1 MAPDKREMALISRS
15 INIPLVLEI
24 GEGLIDRL
32 PAVLLSHSL
41 FFQKTLI
48 LYDEV
53 TYKVAGGRVCRE
65 LASGSQIFES
75 LVEGNTLN
83 SLSSVREEIRCHLP
97 DVVVGVGGGTV
108 LDVGKYA
115 AFLENVNFLSIPTV
129 TSNDGISSP
138 VAVINSEGKSMSLG
152 AKMPLGVIADLGVI
166 KDAPLRMIRAGVGDL
181 ISNLSAIEDWRLAYQ
196 EGKDRFDNFAALLA
210 EAGAEAVLNFA
221 KPDLGDLNFLS
232 RLINGLVLSGVSM
245 GIAGSSRP
253 CSGGEHEISHSLDRV
268 ASKPA
273 LHGEQVALGTI
284 LTTYFRGGDFA
295 SLKDFLAA
303 LGLPLTAE
311 ELCLSSQE
319 LVKAIVQAPQ
329 TRPERYT
336 ILEKIGVDEN
346 KAKEALVV
354 TGICKR
360 F

>member
-1 MAPDKREMALISRS
+1 VISRDIS
-15 INIPLVLEI
+15 IPLVLEI

-32 PAVLLSHSL
+32 PEVLLSHSL
-41 FFQKTLI
+41 SFQRALV
-48 LYDEV
+48 LYDQT
-53 TYKVAGGRVCRE
+53 TYGVAGERVCKR
-65 LASGSQIFES
+65 LSAGSQVLES
-75 LVEGNTLN
+75 LIEGN
-83 SLSSVREEIRCHLP
+83 SLDAVSTVREAIGGHLP
-97 DVVVGVGGGTV
+97 DVVVGVGGGSV

-115 AFLENVNFLSIPTV
+115 AYLENVNFLSIPTV
-129 TSNDGISSP
+129 SSNDGISSP
-138 VAVINSEGKSMSLG
+138 IAVIKSEGRSMSLG

-181 ISNLSAIEDWRLAYQ
+181 ISNLSAVEDWRLAYR

-210 EAGAEAVLNFA
+210 EAGAEAVLSFA
-221 KPDLGDLNFLS
+221 QPNLADLNFLS

-268 ASKPA
+268 ASQPA

-284 LTTYFRGGDFA
+284 LTTYLRGGDFA

-311 ELCLSSQE
+311 GLGLSPRE
-319 LVKAIVQAPQ
+319 LVQAMLLAPQ
-329 TRPERYT
+329 TRPGRYT
-336 ILEKIGVDEN
+336 ILEKIGVDEK
-346 KAKEALVV
+346 KAKEALLE
-354 TGICKR
+354 TGICKG

>member
-1 MAPDKREMALISRS
+1 M
-15 INIPLVLEI
+15 
-24 GEGLIDRL
+24 
-32 PAVLLSHSL
+32 
-41 FFQKTLI
+41 
-48 LYDEV
+48 
-53 TYKVAGGRVCRE
+53 
-65 LASGSQIFES
+65 
-75 LVEGNTLN
+75 
-83 SLSSVREEIRCHLP
+83 
-97 DVVVGVGGGTV
+97 
-108 LDVGKYA
+108 DVGKYA
-115 AFLENVNFLSIPTV
+115 ASLENVNFLSIPTV

-138 VAVINSEGKSMSLG
+138 IAVIRSEGKSMSLG
-152 AKMPLGVIADLGVI
+152 AKMPLGVIADLRVI

-181 ISNLSAIEDWRLAYQ
+181 ISNLSAIEDWKLAFR
-196 EGKDRFDNFAALLA
+196 EGKERFDNFAALLA

-221 KPDLGDLNFLS
+221 KPDLRDLNFLF
-232 RLINGLVLSGVSM
+232 RLINGLVLSGVAM

-253 CSGGEHEISHSLDRV
+253 CSGGEHEISHALDRV

-303 LGLPLTAE
+303 LGLPLTVE

-329 TRPERYT
+329 TRPGRYT

-346 KAKEALVV
+346 KAREALVEI
-354 TGICKR
+354 GICKR

>member
-1 MAPDKREMALISRS
+1 VISRNIS
-15 INIPLVLEI
+15 IPLVLEI

-53 TYKVAGGRVCRE
+53 THKVAGERVCRE

-75 LVEGNTLN
+75 LVEGNTLD
-83 SLSSVREEIRCHLP
+83 SVSSVREEIRCHLP

-115 AFLENVNFLSIPTV
+115 ASLENVNFLSIPTV

-181 ISNLSAIEDWRLAYQ
+181 ISNLSAIEDWRLAFR

-221 KPDLGDLNFLS
+221 KPDLKDLNFLS
-232 RLINGLVLSGVSM
+232 RLINGLVLSGVAM

-253 CSGGEHEISHSLDRV
+253 CSGGEHEISHALDRV

-284 LTTYFRGGDFA
+284 LTTYFRGGDFR
-295 SLKDFLAA
+295 SLRDFLDA
-303 LGLPLTAE
+303 LRLPLTAE
-311 ELCLSSQE
+311 GLGLSPQE
-319 LVKAIVQAPQ
+319 LVEAIVLAPR

-346 KAKEALVV
+346 KAKEALVE
-354 TGICKR
+354 TGICER

>member
-1 MAPDKREMALISRS
+1 VISRN

-24 GEGLIDRL
+24 GEGLIDHL
-32 PAVLLSHSL
+32 PRVLLAHSL
-41 FFQKTLI
+41 SFQKALI
-48 LYDEV
+48 LYDGV
-53 TYKVAGGRVCRE
+53 TYKVAGEKVCRE
-65 LASGSQIFES
+65 LSSGSQIFEF
-75 LVEGNTLN
+75 LVEGNNLN
-83 SLSSVREEIRCHLP
+83 TVSSVRIEIRHHLP

-115 AFLENVNFLSIPTV
+115 AFLENVDFLSIPTV

-138 VAVINSEGKSMSLG
+138 IAVIKSGGKSKSLG
-152 AKMPLGVIADLGVI
+152 AKMPLGVIADLGII

-181 ISNLSAIEDWRLAYQ
+181 ISNLSALEDWRLAYR

-210 EAGAEAVLNFA
+210 EAGAEAVLSFA
-221 KPDLGDLNFLS
+221 NPDLADLNFLS
-232 RLINGLVLSGVSM
+232 RLINGLVLSGVAM

-253 CSGGEHEISHSLDRV
+253 CSGGEHEISHAMDSV

-273 LHGEQVALGTI
+273 LHGEQVAMGTI
-284 LTTYFRGGDFA
+284 LTAYFRGGDFE
-295 SLKDFLAA
+295 SLKHFLNA

-311 ELCLSSQE
+311 EFGFSPQE
-319 LVKAIVQAPQ
+319 LVKAIVLAPQ

-336 ILEKIGVDEN
+336 VLEKIDVDEN
-346 KAKEALVV
+346 QAKKALVE